1 MNVLASN
8 TDSGTFKLSE
18 SDKVYGFSKI
28 GYFDNELENTDIV
41 PDEAVSI
48 ILERNPSLA
57 VKDDD
62 GAMIGIAFTIV

>member
-1 MNVLASN
+1 MNVLMSN
-8 TDSGTFKLSE
+8 TDSSAFRLSDIE
-18 SDKVYGFSKI
+18 NVEGFSKI
-28 GYFDNELENTDIV
+28 GFFDNEFINAEIV
-41 PDEAVSI
+41 PDEAVRI